1 MIKFLDSQYIIFFLQ
16 APHNT
21 VNYELE
27 SATAANNGG
36 DAIAYF
42 QINAA
47 TGEISLRQG
56 LNLDLNSPSSYT
68 VSTTY
73 DSYHSMYTAQNI

>member
-1 MIKFLDSQYIIFFLQ
+1 MFMLQ
-16 APHNT
+16 APHST

-68 VSTTY
+68 VSL
-73 DSYHSMYTAQNI
+73 